1 MGAYGSPVLLRCPL
15 VPSGQAGQEVLSP
28 LPIFLLGLV
37 TTFLKSK
44 QMQHSG
50 STTATPNWEQRWQIG
65 SKRIRRSAVG
75 GGQAREGEYPALLG
89 ARRRISASICLDDH
103 CVPSSAEHSA
113 AIPKHSRP
121 TSESLCAPACPHPRS
136 TQGLGVAFVVGLFN
150 D

>member
-37 TTFLKSK
+37 TTSLKSK
-44 QMQHSG
+44 QMQRSG

-65 SKRIRRSAVG
+65 SKPIRRRVVR

-89 ARRRISASICLDDH
+89 ARRRTSASICLNDH
-103 CVPSSAEHSA
+103 CVSSSAEHSA
-113 AIPKHSRP
+113 AIPKYSPHLQEPVCPSVSPSPLHTRAWGR
-121 TSESLCAPACPHPRS
+121 LCS
-136 TQGLGVAFVVGLFN
+136 GFVQ
-150 D
+150 